1 MTPLQQLT
9 QRLESLTSKV
19 EANVVAEDDAHQRT
33 LHGVSAHAPPP
44 PSWRTVSEV
53 LDVALRLLE
62 ILKNVTA
69 EVERMRH
76 G

>member
-1 MTPLQQLT
+1 MTPLQQVEE
-9 QRLESLTSKV
+9 RLGSLTSRV
-19 EANVVAEDDAHQRT
+19 EANAQAEDDAHQRV
-33 LHGVSAHAPPP
+33 LHGASAHAPPP
-44 PSWRTVSEV
+44 PTWRTVSEV
-53 LDVALRLLE
+53 LDVALQLLA